1 MELSLRDDF
10 GFFFMVVYVLIF
22 PAFRFAKGFVASMGH
37 LQRRAHLGLGRG
49 AEPTSLSPPP
59 TRTQLPGALPLPPQE
74 LFACRDFCLCGNQE
88 RRAEIQEI
96 VPDVGKSHHNRPDS

>member
-1 MELSLRDDF
+1 MELSLRDDL
-10 GFFFMVVYVLIF
+10 GFFFMVVYVLMF

-59 TRTQLPGALPLPPQE
+59 DQNTTARSTPSPSPGAV
-74 LFACRDFCLCGNQE
+74 CLQGLLAVWE
-88 RRAEIQEI
+88 PGEK
-96 VPDVGKSHHNRPDS
+96 G